1 MTEIVWFA
9 ERNSF
14 EGYRGR
20 SEGERAHS
28 AELRCGSRPA
38 LPRRCRSARVTAGGA
53 MGTGLAGAAPG
64 KRLRLDETPV
74 PVLSRDTI
82 TGENS
87 GTGPGLQLL
96 RKPFLKTR
104 GDSKSE
110 LWQGCVRGLFPNFF
124 GALGS
129 FFVGSWGMCFLRLL
143 ACVV

>member
-38 LPRRCRSARVTAGGA
+38 LPRRCRSARVAAGGA

-64 KRLRLDETPV
+64 KRPRLDKTPV

-87 GTGPGLQLL
+87 DTGPGLQLL

-104 GDSKSE
+104 DDSKSE
-110 LWQGCVRGLFPNFF
+110 LWQGCVGVCFRTSLV
-124 GALGS
+124 L
-129 FFVGSWGMCFLRLL
+129 WGVFLWVHGE
-143 ACVV
+143 CVF